1 MEKRQQSN
9 KERFDSEPV
18 YHEEYLKTK
27 IKSYD
32 GKVNTNKKNEK
43 ENENKIPKEGVHC
56 VCFSIILIDSAFKI
70 DKDYYPQIFL
80 EQCKYVVKEK
90 K

>member
-1 MEKRQQSN
+1 MH
-9 KERFDSEPV
+9 
-18 YHEEYLKTK
+18 HEEYLKTK
-27 IKSYD
+27 IKSLWWQSKY
-32 GKVNTNKKNEK
+32 KQKNEK

-80 EQCKYVVKEK
+80 E
-90 K
+90 